1 MMMPE
6 VVLIHE
12 TTIQVGKEMLQVV
25 LQDDN
30 SSGIGCHY
38 KDPVGDE
45 HHNNLSRKWC
55 RKSSCETTIEGG
67 DERRKWQRKSKTN
80 GEQTVLTIW
89 VSGFLLYSLK
99 DTPLELQN
107 KWADAELQ

>member
-45 HHNNLSRKWC
+45 HHNNLSRK
-55 RKSSCETTIEGG
+55 
-67 DERRKWQRKSKTN
+67 
-80 GEQTVLTIW
+80 
-89 VSGFLLYSLK
+89 
-99 DTPLELQN
+99 
-107 KWADAELQ
+107 